1 MKDTTGV
8 GKNINEIRS
17 NNSLII
23 IILKYMKYR
32 NKNKSKNENKNENK
46 TENKNESKYESKTEN
61 KNILSY

>member
-32 NKNKSKNENKNENK
+32 NKNKSKNENKNK
-46 TENKNESKYESKTEN
+46 TENKNESKYERKTEN